1 MAHFDGI
8 HRRYIA
14 LEKEIKFFNKI
25 PGVLLWGFFWLLKFS
40 GKKKTPHRRGLEK
53 HIAQAY
59 AYWWVK
65 YGAFV
70 CSIYF
75 NEGFNK
81 NCKKLYII

>member
-25 PGVLLWGFFWLLKFS
+25 PGVLLWGFFWPLKFS
-40 GKKKTPHRRGLEK
+40 GKKRPLTGGVSKSTLLKLTLIGW
-53 HIAQAY
+53 Y
-59 AYWWVK
+59 K

-75 NEGFNK
+75 KEGFNTS
-81 NCKKLYII
+81 CKKL